1 MLKTS
6 IVSQV
11 DGQELCTHEGYVGRR
26 FLISQSYASMN
37 GSFKSASRAA
47 AGTTIISAPE
57 LGGSI
62 VLTDLIVTSDRV
74 NAATITLR
82 FSDGT
87 NNVNIF
93 VTDVTDAPCNIATSF
108 AGQWKGWKDA
118 RMELVT
124 TGVVKTTV
132 AVGYFK
138 LASEISADYGAW
150 DAAR

>member
-11 DGQELCTHEGYVGRR
+11 DGQELCTHPGYVGRR
-26 FLISQSYASMN
+26 FLVAQSFASMN
-37 GSFKSASRAA
+37 GSFKSASLGG
-47 AGTTIISAPE
+47 AGTAIISAPE

-62 VLTDLIVTSDRV
+62 VLTDLVVTSDKV
-74 NAATITLR
+74 NGATITLR

-87 NNVNIF
+87 ESVNIF
-93 VTDVTDAPCNIATSF
+93 VSDVTDAPCNLATSF

-118 RMELVT
+118 RLEMVT
-124 TGVVKTTV
+124 TGAVAATI

-138 LASEISADYGAW
+138 LKEELSLDYGEW